1 MHMRIRIAFSFV
13 FCFLYI
19 HYSWYNI
26 GIATI
31 RSAHCTVYITQFIY
45 TCDTSF
51 TFFPP
56 NFYSSVSVYVFFTHA
71 ISIRIMSLSP
81 FLVSYIRNAQRIS
94 QLKCKNKN
102 NKQQI
107 LFSTVSL
114 LFLLIFLLQ
123 LILLQLYAQKGCFK

>member
-1 MHMRIRIAFSFV
+1 MMHMRIRIAFSFV

-51 TFFPP
+51 TF
-56 NFYSSVSVYVFFTHA
+56 
-71 ISIRIMSLSP
+71 LSP
-81 FLVSYIRNAQRIS
+81 PTFILPFLFM
-94 QLKCKNKN
+94 
-102 NKQQI
+102 
-107 LFSTVSL
+107 FSLRTQSRYEL
-114 LFLLIFLLQ
+114 CHCHRFSFHIFEMR
-123 LILLQLYAQKGCFK
+123 KEFHS